1 MELSCAYVKNK
12 LLNFGCNRLKP
23 KRLLLLGNPNAGK
36 TLLFNCLTGIKA
48 RVGNYPGFT
57 VEVREGHLDLPEDR
71 RLSIID
77 LPGTYSLYPRSED
90 EEIATKAALG
100 TLPGTDLSDPL
111 IVVVDATQLKRN
123 LYLVSQLLE
132 LKRPMLI
139 ALTMMDLA
147 HKQHFQIDHEIL
159 SQRLNIPVIP
169 ISSTTG
175 EGLNSLRS
183 AIAKL
188 EAGALN
194 ELPALKTLS
203 PQNIGE
209 RYRQIDQYLNG
220 IYRKPIVTNSY
231 TPKLDAFFLHRFWG
245 PVILVVIFSLM
256 FQILFT
262 GSKPLVELVEN
273 FISDFEASS

>member
-1 MELSCAYVKNK
+1 M
-12 LLNFGCNRLKP
+12 KP

-36 TLLFNCLTGIKA
+36 TLLFNRLTGIKA

-57 VEVREGHLDLPEDR
+57 VEVREGHIVLADDR

-90 EEIATKAALG
+90 EEIATRAALG
-100 TLPGTDLSDPL
+100 TLPGTDISDPL
-111 IVVVDATQLKRN
+111 IIVVDATQLKRN

-132 LKRPMLI
+132 LKRPLLI

-147 HKQHFQIDHEIL
+147 HKQHFQIGHEIL
-159 SQRLNIPVIP
+159 SQRLGVPVIP

-175 EGLNSLRS
+175 EGLNSLRD

-188 EAGALN
+188 DAGTLT
-194 ELPALKTLS
+194 ELPVPQSLS

-209 RYRQIDQYLNG
+209 RYRQIDQWLEG
-220 IYRKPIVTNSY
+220 IYRKPVLTNSY
-231 TPKLDAFFLHRFWG
+231 TPKLDAFFLHRLFG
-245 PVILVVIFSLM
+245 PIALIAIFAFM

-262 GSKPLVELVEN
+262 GSKPLV
-273 FISDFEASS
+273 